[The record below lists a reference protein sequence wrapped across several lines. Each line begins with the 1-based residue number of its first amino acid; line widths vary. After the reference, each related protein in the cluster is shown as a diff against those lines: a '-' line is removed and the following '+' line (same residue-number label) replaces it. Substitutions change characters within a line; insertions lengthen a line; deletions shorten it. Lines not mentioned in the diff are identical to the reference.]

1 MKKKWIFGVLM
12 AVVALLLLE
21 AALAGSLMRRYPQRV
36 IMPEELYGT
45 RLENLHDFILD
56 EQGNLTAQSSD
67 PWVTFNFDQEMNVRH
82 ITVQFAETDE
92 TWRMG
97 IYLLPTYER
106 LQEEVRDSRCE
117 ITLASG
123 QSRYHLQGLRFDL
136 TSQDDATFR
145 VEKVVLNSTWSLV
158 KMMALTTLQ
167 AAGILLLLAAEI
179 WLWIKVLRRE
189 RPATLEAGRAHVWW
203 IRRLIP
209 LAVQLALLVSLMVVL
224 FWRLIGEDGGDYSR
238 LCSWLLLAGVELT
251 GLGAV
256 AIRYYDRRRDQL
268 CVMALIPFWAVAQFA
283 GMELLN
289 IAHFGF
295 QRGWYFALNLLCCC
309 VVAWVLMILLRWG
322 ALAITLASGLF
333 AFWAL
338 ANHYYGI
345 FRGNPLQFSDVAQAG
360 TAANVIGSYSFD
372 LNAMVVALVLAE
384 AAIGVGVFTALG
396 RCRWSWD
403 WRRECCSL
411 ATVVAAA
418 LVFGISCP
426 TFGGGQAWD
435 IPSVD
440 QKYGYLL
447 SFCAYAKGSKADG
460 KLEDYSPER
469 AENLLAEVSGGA
481 GDPSSSG
488 MGQEDLPNI
497 IVIMNEAFAD
507 LPEIYGFEV
516 SEDPLSNIHSMENTI
531 TGNLLVSVF
540 GGGTSNTEYEFLTG
554 NSLYT
559 LPVGCSPYVQYM
571 SGQQQSMAWHL
582 QRYGYSTAGYHPFD
596 PSGYR
601 RSANYPLLGLTP
613 FYSIDDQLPSQEYL
627 RAYLSDSS
635 DFQNVIWLYEQRQED
650 QPFFLFNVTMQNHG
664 SYSVD
669 YSKVEV
675 TVEPELEALQVPQ
688 MEEYLSLIHASDQA
702 FGELT
707 NYFSQVEEDTIIL
720 MFGDHQPSLGE
731 EVTEALEGVYQE
743 REGYANADN
752 MIYQSSFVI
761 WANFDLEEASGVL
774 TSPNYLRAMVLDQA
788 GVELSG
794 YDRFLLQLQ
803 QQYPAMNAFSCLDS
817 DGVWHIRGEEE
828 SQVLEDYACLVYNNV
843 FDKKHM
849 NEDYYF

>member
-1 MKKKWIFGVLM
+1 M
-12 AVVALLLLE
+12 AVAALILLE
-21 AALAGSLMRRYPQRV
+21 AVLVGVMMRRYPKRV
-36 IMPEELYGT
+36 ILPQELYGAQQ
-45 RLENLHDFILD
+45 ENLHDFTLD

-67 PWVTFNFDQEMNVRH
+67 PWVTFEFGGEMNVRQ
-82 ITVQFAETDE
+82 ITVTLSDVTETE
-92 TWRMG
+92 T
-97 IYLLPTYER
+97 ICYYLLPDYES
-106 LQEEVRDSRCE
+106 LSVVRQQ
-117 ITLASG
+117 G
-123 QSRYHLQGLRFDL
+123 QFSVSVAQGESQHHVTGIRFDF
-136 TSQDDATFR
+136 TSLPDTSFR
-145 VEKVVLNSTWSLV
+145 VEQVVVNSYRGIVESVARVSVCWLV
-158 KMMALTTLQ
+158 
-167 AAGILLLLAAEI
+167 LLGLLGLEA
-179 WLWIKVLRRE
+179 WLWIQLARRQLKPEAKGLRAWPLR
-189 RPATLEAGRAHVWW
+189 L
-203 IRRLIP
+203 LIP
-209 LAVQLALLVSLMVVL
+209 AAIQMLLKLALIGALGH
-224 FWRLIGEDGGDYSR
+224 RLIGSDGGDHSW
-238 LCSWLLLAGVELT
+238 LLSWLLLIGVELT

-268 CVMALIPFWAVAQFA
+268 CVMALIPFWAVSQFA

-295 QRGWYFALNLLCCC
+295 QRGWYFVLNLLCCC

-345 FRGNPLQFSDVAQAG
+345 FRGNPLQLSDVAQAG
-360 TAANVIGSYSFD
+360 TAANVIGNYSFA

-396 RCRWSWD
+396 RCRWNWD

-411 ATVVAAA
+411 ATAVAAA

-426 TFGGGQAWD
+426 TFGGGQSWD
-435 IPSVD
+435 IPSVN
-440 QKYGYLL
+440 QQYGYVL

-460 KLEDYSPER
+460 KLDDYSPER
-469 AENLLAEVSGGA
+469 VENLLAAVSGGA
-481 GDPSSSG
+481 GDSSASG

-571 SGQQQSMAWHL
+571 SGQQQSIAWYL
-582 QRYGYSTAGYHPFD
+582 QSYGYSTAGYHPFD

-613 FYSIDDQLPSQEYL
+613 FYSIEDQLPNQEYL

-635 DFQNVIWLYEQRQED
+635 DFKNVIWLYEQRQED

-669 YSKVEV
+669 YSKVDV

-702 FGELT
+702 FQELT
-707 NYFSQVEEDTIIL
+707 DYFSQVEEDTIIL

-731 EVTEALEGVYQE
+731 DVTEALEEVYRE

-774 TSPNYLRAMVLDQA
+774 TSPNYLRAMVLDLA

-817 DGVWHIRGEEE
+817 DGVWHARGEEKD
-828 SQVLEDYACLVYNNV
+828 QTLDDYICLIYNNV

-849 NEDYYF
+849 NEDYF

>member
-1 MKKKWIFGVLM
+1 MLV
-12 AVVALLLLE
+12 AVAALILLE
-21 AALAGSLMRRYPQRV
+21 AVLVGVMMRRYPKRV
-36 IMPEELYGT
+36 ILPQELYGAQQ
-45 RLENLHDFILD
+45 ENLHDFTLD

-67 PWVTFNFDQEMNVRH
+67 PWVTFEFGGEMNVRQ
-82 ITVQFAETDE
+82 ITVTLSDVTETE
-92 TWRMG
+92 T
-97 IYLLPTYER
+97 ICYYLLPDYES
-106 LQEEVRDSRCE
+106 LSVVRQQ
-117 ITLASG
+117 G
-123 QSRYHLQGLRFDL
+123 QFSVSVAQGESQHHVTGIRFDF
-136 TSQDDATFR
+136 TSLPDTSFR
-145 VEKVVLNSTWSLV
+145 VEQVVVNSYRGIVESVARVSVCWLV
-158 KMMALTTLQ
+158 
-167 AAGILLLLAAEI
+167 LLGLLGLEA
-179 WLWIKVLRRE
+179 WLWIQLARRQLKPEAKGLRAWPLR
-189 RPATLEAGRAHVWW
+189 L
-203 IRRLIP
+203 LIP
-209 LAVQLALLVSLMVVL
+209 AAIQMLLKLALIGALGH
-224 FWRLIGEDGGDYSR
+224 RLIGSDGGDHSW
-238 LCSWLLLAGVELT
+238 LLSWLLLIGVELT

-268 CVMALIPFWAVAQFA
+268 CVMALIPFWAVSQFA

-295 QRGWYFALNLLCCC
+295 QRGWYFVLNLLCCC

-345 FRGNPLQFSDVAQAG
+345 FRGNPLQLSDVAQAG
-360 TAANVIGSYSFD
+360 TAANVIGNYSFAP
-372 LNAMVVALVLAE
+372 NALVVAVVLAE

-396 RCRWSWD
+396 RCRWNWD

-411 ATVVAAA
+411 ATAVAAA
-418 LVFGISCP
+418 LVFGLSCP
-426 TFGGGQAWD
+426 TFGGGQSWD
-435 IPSVD
+435 IPSVN
-440 QKYGYLL
+440 QQYGYVL

-460 KLEDYSPER
+460 KLDDYSPER
-469 AENLLAEVSGGA
+469 VENLLAAVSGGA
-481 GDPSSSG
+481 GDSSASG

-571 SGQQQSMAWHL
+571 SGQQQSIAWYL
-582 QRYGYSTAGYHPFD
+582 QSYGYSTAGYHPFD

-613 FYSIDDQLPSQEYL
+613 FYSIEDQLPSQEYL

-635 DFQNVIWLYEQRQED
+635 DFKNVIWLYEQRQED

-669 YSKVEV
+669 YSKVDV

-702 FGELT
+702 FQELT
-707 NYFSQVEEDTIIL
+707 DYFSQVEEDTIIL

-731 EVTEALEGVYQE
+731 DVTEALEEVYRE

-774 TSPNYLRAMVLDQA
+774 NSPNYLRAMVLDQA

-817 DGVWHIRGEEE
+817 DGVWHARGAYE
-828 SQVLEDYACLVYNNV
+828 SQALEDYACLVYNNV

-849 NEDYYF
+849 NEDYF

>member
-1 MKKKWIFGVLM
+1 M
-12 AVVALLLLE
+12 AVAALILLE
-21 AALAGSLMRRYPQRV
+21 AVLVGVMMRRYPRRIISPQ
-36 IMPEELYGT
+36 ELYGT
-45 RLENLHDFILD
+45 RQENLHDFTLD

-67 PWVTFNFDQEMNVRH
+67 PWVTFEFGGEMNVRQ
-82 ITVQFAETDE
+82 ITVTLSDVTETE
-92 TWRMG
+92 T
-97 IYLLPTYER
+97 ICYYLLPDYES
-106 LQEEVRDSRCE
+106 LSVVRQQ
-117 ITLASG
+117 G
-123 QSRYHLQGLRFDL
+123 QFSVSVAQGESQHHVTGIRFDF
-136 TSQDDATFR
+136 TSLPDTSFR
-145 VEKVVLNSTWSLV
+145 VEQVVVNSYRGIVESVARVSVCWLV
-158 KMMALTTLQ
+158 
-167 AAGILLLLAAEI
+167 LLGLLGVEA
-179 WLWIKVLRRE
+179 WLWIQLARRQLKPEAKGLRAW
-189 RPATLEAGRAHVWW
+189 PLKL
-203 IRRLIP
+203 LIP
-209 LAVQLALLVSLMVVL
+209 AAIQMLLKLALIGALGH
-224 FWRLIGEDGGDYSR
+224 RLIGSDGGDHSW
-238 LCSWLLLAGVELT
+238 LLSWLLLIGVELT

-268 CVMALIPFWAVAQFA
+268 CVMALIPFWAVSQFA

-295 QRGWYFALNLLCCC
+295 QRGWYFVLNLLCCC

-345 FRGNPLQFSDVAQAG
+345 FRGNPLQLSDVAQAG
-360 TAANVIGSYSFD
+360 TAANVIGNYSFA

-384 AAIGVGVFTALG
+384 AAIGVGVFATLG
-396 RCRWSWD
+396 RCRWSWN
-403 WRRECCSL
+403 WRRECCGL
-411 ATVVAAA
+411 ATVLVAAMT
-418 LVFGISCP
+418 FGICSP
-426 TFGGGQAWD
+426 TFGGFQAWN
-435 IPSVD
+435 ISSVN
-440 QKYGYLL
+440 QNYGYLL
-447 SFCAYAKGSKADG
+447 SFCAYAKGSAAHEKPD
-460 KLEDYSPER
+460 DYSPER
-469 AENLLAEVSGGA
+469 VENLLAETSENLGA
-481 GDPSSSG
+481 LSSSAD
-488 MGQEDLPNI
+488 GQEDLPNI

-507 LPEIYGFEV
+507 LPEIYDFETDV
-516 SEDPLSNIHSMENTI
+516 DPLSHIHNMDNTI
-531 TGNLLVSVF
+531 TGSLLVSVF
-540 GGGTSNTEYEFLTG
+540 GGGTSNTEYECLTG
-554 NSLYT
+554 NSLYAF
-559 LPVGCSPYVQYM
+559 PVNSNPYVQYL
-571 SGQQQSMAWHL
+571 SGRQQSIAWYL
-582 QRYGYSTAGYHPFD
+582 QSLGYSTAAYHPCYAN
-596 PSGYR
+596 GYR
-601 RSANYPLLGLTP
+601 RNSNYPRLGLDP
-613 FYSIDDQLPSQEYL
+613 FYSIEDQLPSQEYL

-635 DFQNVIWLYEQRQED
+635 DFKNVIWLYEQRQED

-669 YSKVEV
+669 YSKVDV

-702 FGELT
+702 FQELT
-707 NYFSQVEEDTIIL
+707 DYFSQVEEDTIIL

-731 EVTEALEGVYQE
+731 DVTEALEEVYRE

-817 DGVWHIRGEEE
+817 DGVWHARGAYE
-828 SQVLEDYACLVYNNV
+828 SQALEDYACLVYNNV

-849 NEDYYF
+849 NEDYF